1 MKLTEKMSYLQ
12 GLLDGLDI
20 DGTIKEGKALLQMSE
35 VMSEL
40 VLYVEDLQSQVDEL
54 TELCDILDED
64 LGQVEDDFY
73 DDDCTGDCDNCDEE
87 DWRDDGE
94 DDDDDD
100 DFDFDDDDD
109 DELYEITCPTCG
121 DTILLDEGMID
132 EGSINCPN
140 CNELLEFDY
149 DDLTIE
155 DFEEK
160 NEEDESDKDEEKK

>member
-12 GLLDGLDI
+12 GLIEGLEI
-20 DGTIKEGKALLQMSE
+20 DNSTKEGKALLQMSE

-40 VLYVEDLQSQVDEL
+40 VMYVEDLQSQVDEL

-73 DDDCTGDCDNCDEE
+73 DECGDCDECFD
-87 DWRDDGE
+87 E
-94 DDDDDD
+94 DDEDYDL
-100 DFDFDDDDD
+100 DDD
-109 DELYEITCPTCG
+109 DELYEVKCPSCG
-121 DTILLDEGMID
+121 DTILVDEGMIE

-140 CNELLEFDY
+140 CNELLEFDC

-155 DFEEK
+155 DS
-160 NEEDESDKDEEKK
+160 EDDETENK

>member
-12 GLLDGLDI
+12 GLIDGLEI
-20 DGTIKEGKALLQMSE
+20 DASTKEGKALIQMSE

-64 LGQVEDDFY
+64 LGAVEDDFY
-73 DDDCTGDCDNCDEE
+73 EDLDCDECDGDCDSC
-87 DWRDDGE
+87 
-94 DDDDDD
+94 DDDDDWDDD
-100 DFDFDDDDD
+100 DFDFDDEDDD

-121 DTILLDEGMID
+121 DTILLDEGMIE

-140 CNELLEFDY
+140 CDELLEFDY

-155 DFEEK
+155 DFE
-160 NEEDESDKDEEKK
+160 DKDEEPEK